1 VTPHV
6 GGSTFDAEIRQ
17 SLMIAEDIEK
27 YLNKKKPKFL
37 KNPEVLKR

>member
-1 VTPHV
+1 
-6 GGSTFDAEIRQ
+6 
-17 SLMIAEDIEK
+17 MIAEDIEK